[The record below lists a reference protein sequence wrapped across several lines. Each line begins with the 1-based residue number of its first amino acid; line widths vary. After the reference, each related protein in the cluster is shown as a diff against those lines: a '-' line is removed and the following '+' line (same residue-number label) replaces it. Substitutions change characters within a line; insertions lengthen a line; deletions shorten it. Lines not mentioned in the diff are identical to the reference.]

1 MKRIASLLPVLVL
14 ILATFSA
21 ADTVP
26 VFNLTSG
33 SVVVTIN
40 PVFGGVDQ
48 IWNFGNSGIS
58 ISGVSY
64 YGYNQQC
71 LGWAPGGSSC
81 DPSFAVVNSG
91 LPTPNM
97 GTVSGSNSL
106 TFFGGPG
113 VSVSALSFIPP
124 TGSGLTTFSV
134 TMPVLFSGSFNACVA
149 GGGERLLAVMTM
161 TQG

>member
-1 MKRIASLLPVLVL
+1 MKRIASLLPLLVL

-40 PVFGGVDQ
+40 PVLGGVDQ

-71 LGWAPGGSSC
+71 LGFAPGGSSC
-81 DPSFAVVNSG
+81 DPSFGIVNSG

-97 GTVSGSNSL
+97 GTVSGSNSSIL
-106 TFFGGPG
+106 FSGPG
-113 VSVSALSFIPP
+113 VNVSGASFIPP
-124 TGSGLTTFSV
+124 TGSSLRQ
-134 TMPVLFSGSFNACVA
+134 LQRLCV
-149 GGGERLLAVMTM
+149 GVWRSPCRL
-161 TQG
+161 